1 VVNTPLPRILS
12 VDDDL
17 RNQRIMQ
24 DLLGEE
30 FLVDLADCAEACTS
44 RIAATPPDLIL
55 LDVMMPGTDGYGIC
69 SQIKAD
75 ASTRHIPIIF
85 VSGRDSLEDRIRGY
99 EAGGDDYFVKPFDHE
114 ELLVKIKKTLQAQA
128 QWRQLATQAN
138 EASAMAMKTMREMGN
153 MGVILRF
160 YESSFAAHD
169 EQALM
174 RSLFEA
180 TEAFGWNC
188 CAQIRGPSMTL
199 DAAGNGAMTPLEQ
212 SLLSRAASRGRF
224 VDFKQRTIVN
234 FDHISLLIKNMPVED
249 EVRYGAARDH
259 VCLILNGAEARI
271 RGFAME
277 AERNRKAQQLRAAI
291 ETTSRVLEE
300 LRTRYHALRVEGASI
315 VEDMSDEI
323 HELVLGL
330 ALTEKQEKG
339 LEAIAERGVERTT
352 ALFNRGIGLDEHFAA
367 LAAQLGEMS
376 RG

>member
-1 VVNTPLPRILS
+1 MNTALPRILS
-12 VDDDL
+12 VDDDT
-17 RNQRIMQ
+17 RNQRIIQ
-24 DLLGEE
+24 DLLDEE
-30 FLVDLADCAEACTS
+30 FVVDLADSSQACMAL
-44 RIAATPPDLIL
+44 IADAKPDLIL
-55 LDVMMPGTDGYGIC
+55 LDVMMPGTDGYSLC
-69 SQIKAD
+69 SQLKAD
-75 ASTRHIPIIF
+75 PSTQHIPVIF
-85 VSGRDSLEDRIRGY
+85 VSGKDSLEDRIRGY

-114 ELLVKIKKTLQAQA
+114 ELLVKIKKTLQAQS
-128 QWRQLATQAN
+128 QWRALASQAH

-160 YESSFAAHD
+160 YEGSFAAHD
-169 EQALM
+169 EATLM
-174 RSLFEA
+174 ASLFEA

-188 CAQIRGPSMTL
+188 CAQIRGPTKTL
-199 DAAGNGAMTPLEQ
+199 DAGDKGTITALEQ

-271 RGFAME
+271 HGFAME
-277 AERNRKAQQLRAAI
+277 SERNRKAQQLRATV
-291 ETTSRVLEE
+291 ENTSHVLED
-300 LRTRYHALRVEGASI
+300 LRARYHAMRVEAAAI

-323 HELVLGL
+323 QNLVLGL
-330 ALTEKQEKG
+330 ALTEKQERG
-339 LEAIAERGVERTT
+339 LVAIADGGVERTA

-367 LAAQLGEMS
+367 LAAQLGELS